1 MKYLI
6 FLPLA
11 LLLGLFIGG
20 WGPNA
25 ELLALRKELADT
37 TKKLAAREKDS
48 RIDTITRM
56 VHIPD
61 RAAAKPRTKPQ
72 PPAPA
77 TETTGES
84 TAPSPTD
91 TAPATVTVSVEPEPA
106 PPPEPPAPED
116 LQARIEEAKELWAT
130 RVQIAREQWI
140 NRLKLTPEETELFD
154 AAINAMNADLQAS
167 IQSLADVLAADG
179 EMTPELGTRFFNEMT
194 ASLVQAYDDFD
205 SFVPADSRGEA
216 AKIELTDFIDP
227 AVAEPLIAV
236 QNKLGGNAPIPG
248 ERRRGFM
255 GRGRR

>member
-61 RAAAKPRTKPQ
+61 RAAAKPRPKPQ
-72 PPAPA
+72 PPAP
-77 TETTGES
+77 ETANDQSPTS
-84 TAPSPTD
+84 PDAAPS
-91 TAPATVTVSVEPEPA
+91 ATVTVSVEPEPA

-216 AKIELTDFIDP
+216 SKLELTDFIDP